1 MDVDAEEDEDEE
13 EEGEARCGLLCVV
26 AVFPTSLTATAT
38 EGKEAV
44 EESVQEAVVAV
55 LLLSFELINCG
66 DDNDEE
72 FWFSDFTLVDAS
84 FPET

>member
-1 MDVDAEEDEDEE
+1 M
-13 EEGEARCGLLCVV
+13 
-26 AVFPTSLTATAT
+26 AVFPTSLTAT

-44 EESVQEAVVAV
+44 DESVQEAVVAV

-72 FWFSDFTLVDAS
+72 LFFSDFTLVDAS